1 MSERTL
7 RHLIQRHLTEFLDDW
22 YERPANAGREPT
34 ERDFVTWLAGDG
46 RPETG
51 RATR

>member
-22 YERPANAGREPT
+22 YERPANAGREPS
-34 ERDFVTWLAGDG
+34 ERDFAMWLAGD
-46 RPETG
+46 RRREPG
-51 RATR
+51 RAAR